1 MEIPSSYMLTCNDS
15 IIKNIEPRKEQVLL
29 GIIVD
34 SNLTFKNHINK
45 ICKRASQKL
54 NVLARAL
61 YINMQKRRIVMN
73 SFATCQF
80 DYCPLNWMFHSRRL
94 NNKINFINKRSL
106 RITYQDHISTFRR
119 GYSVLK
125 RLVKLTS
132 FKSFPLQLSGYQD
145 ISLLSFVRVASSTL
159 IRCGW
164 VFISARSVENC
175 ISVERLNTLNTDL
188 QSVLQN
194 IKKFAAG

>member
-15 IIKNIEPRKEQVLL
+15 IIKNIEPGKEQVLL
-29 GIIVD
+29 GITVD

-106 RITYQDHISTFRR
+106 RITYQDHMSAFRR

-125 RLVKLTS
+125 RLVELTS

-145 ISLLSFVRVASSTL
+145 ISA
-159 IRCGW
+159 IIC
-164 VFISARSVENC
+164 AC
-175 ISVERLNTLNTDL
+175 
-188 QSVLQN
+188 
-194 IKKFAAG
+194 